1 LQTRYFA
8 SWGLIHHEQNLV
20 VVLGIA
26 AFFAVAF
33 CLVVLANKL
42 MVRGSD
48 IEIVSFATAIV
59 GGLIVAKVLL
69 VVDLLPFVD
78 AFPGK
83 PLVYNISWKTSIYVA
98 ASLVFRYVEPLIKA
112 LFAGASGAAAHH
124 HAVQEFTQPM
134 FWANE
139 IWIALLLVIFVTM
152 QELSRALGKDKMR
165 LLFFGR

>member
-1 LQTRYFA
+1 MLRKGGDMQGALAR
-8 SWGLIHHEQNLV
+8 LMEELRK
-20 VVLGIA
+20 VLGIA
-26 AFFAVAF
+26 VFFAVTF

-48 IEIVSFATAIV
+48 IQIVSFATAIV

-83 PLVYNISWKTSIYVA
+83 PLVYNIIWKTSIYVA
-98 ASLVFRYVEPLIKA
+98 ASLVFRYIEPLIKS
-112 LFAGASGAAAHH
+112 LFAGASLAAAHH

-139 IWIALLLVIFVTM
+139 IWIALL
-152 QELSRALGKDKMR
+152 S
-165 LLFFGR
+165 